1 MDLHP
6 PTPLSGWESNKGFPI
21 SHCSPKSSSSPDTSP
36 TECFHLYPETSTTPS
51 SAWISRIIGP
61 LWMQHLSNVLQ
72 HPSKQAAQPQSAPC
86 TVLRIHPS
94 GTRSTAS
101 RRSLNAPQT
110 IKQCSSGSEQR
121 RSHYYH
127 HQPKMSRRRSPGQ
140 PATVFHMKTRS
151 SAQKATP
158 DSVKSTE
165 ESSTTSAIAS
175 PSSLGTSPTPTRP
188 QKRKLSQTDLDQPKN
203 VPNVKRP
210 SPDEPIIK
218 EESPTPIVEKLNIDP
233 MEQRQNTAD
242 LTTKANDRSTRSHP
256 ASHDGTSGSP
266 SPRRPAKGGG
276 RARGGGH
283 TNGGGPKKG
292 KQKGRAGRGGD
303 SPEPPNRRR
312 PLTQD
317 ERVEISMLKTR
328 QHELKRFFAIVGAQ
342 QADILDQLATKGL
355 SKIARKPKAHT
366 HVPEYDTVR
375 EGLETTLED
384 IQEMVRTRYRLQV
397 DQEIQRMKREK
408 EVIQQQFKTRLEEA
422 HKEHLSGAEG
432 DIILFERAYRAAHDD
447 THTESGSDV
456 DGFPRYHE
464 LPEPDTQPR
473 GYVSRKIM
481 DEKSFKLQLTS
492 YDERARQQVLNEE
505 VIAPLLKQMEERD
518 NEWREEQERLKSLNL
533 GALTTEAIKELDN
546 IKESQ
551 KRPTTADS
559 FVDSRSSYALSALAD
574 VSEWAAQQ
582 RQERP
587 YRHVPQTL
595 APPPPPPPPPAPVS
609 APTPAIASAPA
620 SATREPFF
628 MGPFGLF
635 NRPASRASSLRFKNI
650 LNGDPPTTTT
660 TTTTASPV
668 PLPIPASN
676 STLLTSTP
684 DSTDRIATRPVSSSA
699 SGGPGQAIAPA
710 PPKPRYSVFRH
721 TNGRSGLASALS
733 LAGVAPQQFIFQP
746 PQQPFQHQAAPG
758 RPRSRAGS
766 RDGIAS
772 AGGSESPA
780 PQFAA
785 ANAARTN
792 TSSPAE
798 NQRKMTFVNQ
808 TIASRN
814 AAAASAGSTPPKG
827 GQRML
832 LPKV

>member
-1 MDLHP
+1 MP
-6 PTPLSGWESNKGFPI
+6 RRKSPEQPT
-21 SHCSPKSSSSPDTSP
+21 
-36 TECFHLYPETSTTPS
+36 
-51 SAWISRIIGP
+51 
-61 LWMQHLSNVLQ
+61 
-72 HPSKQAAQPQSAPC
+72 
-86 TVLRIHPS
+86 
-94 GTRSTAS
+94 
-101 RRSLNAPQT
+101 T
-110 IKQCSSGSEQR
+110 I
-121 RSHYYH
+121 
-127 HQPKMSRRRSPGQ
+127 
-140 PATVFHMKTRS
+140 FHMKTRS
-151 SAQKATP
+151 SARKETP
-158 DSVKSTE
+158 ESVKSTE
-165 ESSTTSAIAS
+165 ESSRAS
-175 PSSLGTSPTPTRP
+175 PLPSPSPLATSPTPTRLR
-188 QKRKLSQTDLDQPKN
+188 KRKLSETELDGPKN

-210 SPDEPIIK
+210 PPELPKIK
-218 EESPTPIVEKLNIDP
+218 EEPPTPVFDSPDNHP
-233 MEQRQNTAD
+233 TEQQPIAD
-242 LTTKANDRSTRSHP
+242 NLTTKANDRTTRSHP

-276 RARGGGH
+276 RARGGVH
-283 TNGGGPKKG
+283 ANGGGPKKG
-292 KQKGRAGRGGD
+292 KPKGRGGRGGD

-317 ERVEISMLKTR
+317 ERVEISMLKAR
-328 QHELKRFFAIVGAQ
+328 QHELKRFFAVIGAQ

-355 SKIARKPKAHT
+355 SKLARKPKAHT
-366 HVPEYDTVR
+366 HVPEYDIVK
-375 EGLETTLED
+375 EGLETTMED
-384 IQEMVRTRYRLQV
+384 IQEVIRTRYRLQV
-397 DQEIQRMKREK
+397 DEEIQRMKREK
-408 EVIQQQFKTRLEEA
+408 EVIEQQFKTRLEEA
-422 HKEHLSGAEG
+422 HQEHLSGAEG

-481 DEKSFKLQLTS
+481 DEKPFKLQLAS

-505 VIAPLLKQMEERD
+505 VVAPLLRQMEERD

-533 GALTTEAIKELDN
+533 DALSTEAIKELDS
-546 IKESQ
+546 IRESQ
-551 KRPTTADS
+551 KKPAITDPLG
-559 FVDSRSSYALSALAD
+559 DLRSSYALSALAD

-582 RQERP
+582 RSERSSYSYMP
-587 YRHVPQTL
+587 PTL
-595 APPPPPPPPPAPVS
+595 APPPPPPPPPAPIS
-609 APTPAIASAPA
+609 ASTPATASVPVPT
-620 SATREPFF
+620 TREPFF
-628 MGPFGLF
+628 MGPFGTF

-660 TTTTASPV
+660 TAITTTAP
-668 PLPIPASN
+668 PPPPPAPPS
-676 STLLTSTP
+676 STLPSSTS
-684 DSTDRIATRPVSSSA
+684 DSMDRIAPRPASASVSV

-721 TNGRSGLASALS
+721 TNGRSGLANALS
-733 LAGVAPQQFIFQP
+733 LAGIAPQQFIFQT
-746 PQQPFQHQAAPG
+746 PQQPHQHQPAPG
-758 RPRSRAGS
+758 RPGSRASS
-766 RDGIAS
+766 RDGAAG

-780 PQFAA
+780 PPQYGGSGAST
-785 ANAARTN
+785 AR